1 MEMLVKTVM
10 NDVESVLEKSS
21 VTTLMDLVS
30 MDVNLATK
38 ESCVQKVLKVYCI
51 KLKDLFIL

>member
-21 VTTLMDLVS
+21 VTTLMELVS

-38 ESCVQKVLKVYCI
+38 ESGVPKVIKVF
-51 KLKDLFIL
+51 FIFLLY